1 MIRILLADDF
11 AIVREGLRALLE
23 NQPDMQVVALA
34 DSGSKAVRLVDE
46 LDPDVVIMDISI
58 SELSGIE
65 AMQKMLKHHPD
76 LKVVVLSIN
85 DTSPYIIRALNA
97 GAGGYLFKESAGLDV
112 VEAVRVV
119 IRGERYLSQQV
130 LELLD
135 ADAGASKKRRGS
147 NPLEKLSSRELEVL
161 QLVAEGK
168 TSQEIAE
175 LLSIS
180 PKTVDTYRS
189 RLMGKINVK
198 DITGLVKFAV
208 RNGVVSL
215 D

>member
-1 MIRILLADDF
+1 MIRILLADNF

-23 NQPDMQVVALA
+23 KQPDIQVVGMA
-34 DSGSKAVRLVDE
+34 DNGRKAVRSVDE

-58 SELSGIE
+58 SGLSGME
-65 AMQKMLKHHPD
+65 TMQKMLERHPK
-76 LKVVVLSIN
+76 LKVVVLSNN
-85 DTSPYIIRALNA
+85 DTAPQIIRALNA
-97 GAGGYLFKESAGLDV
+97 GATGYLFKETAGVEV
-112 VEAVRVV
+112 VEAVRAVQ
-119 IRGERYLSQQV
+119 RGERYLCQQAA
-130 LELLD
+130 ELLD
-135 ADAGASKKRRGS
+135 TQVSGSRKRRANG
-147 NPLEKLSSRELEVL
+147 PLEQLSSRELEIL

-168 TSQEIAE
+168 TSHEIAV

-189 RLMGKINVK
+189 RLMTKINVK

-208 RNGVVSL
+208 RYGVVSL

>member
-1 MIRILLADDF
+1 MIRILLADDY

-46 LDPDVVIMDISI
+46 FEPDVVIMDISI
-58 SELSGIE
+58 SGLSGIE
-65 AMQKMLKHHPD
+65 AMQKMLARHPD
-76 LKVVVLSIN
+76 IKVVVLSIK

-97 GAGGYLFKESAGLDV
+97 GADGYLFKETAGLDV

-119 IRGERYLSQQV
+119 VRGERYLSQQV

-135 ADAGASKKRRGS
+135 AGASKKHRGS

-168 TSQEIAE
+168 TSQEIAK